1 MSWPK
6 EPFWDY
12 SLALYTR
19 EGVAEACLELQR
31 RHGLDVDLLLFAC
44 WLGSRGIVLDPAA
57 AEQAREAVL
66 AWQLEVVRPLRA
78 LRRRLGAR
86 LGNPKQE
93 SIHQLWADQAGT
105 LRAGVKRLELDGEH
119 LEQLAL
125 GRLGAAMTPAAEPG
139 LPRAAANL
147 ASLFGF
153 YPEDRTVL
161 RRLLGAAFERAAPGT
176 LEEALDRLTPL
187 AG

>member
-1 MSWPK
+1 
-6 EPFWDY
+6 
-12 SLALYTR
+12 
-19 EGVAEACLELQR
+19 
-31 RHGLDVDLLLFAC
+31 
-44 WLGSRGIVLDPAA
+44 
-57 AEQAREAVL
+57 
-66 AWQLEVVRPLRA
+66 
-78 LRRRLGAR
+78 
-86 LGNPKQE
+86 
-93 SIHQLWADQAGT
+93 

-139 LPRAAANL
+139 LPGAAANL